1 MSSYKRIGVITTS
14 QHLHTLDSVCALLK
28 GMGKA
33 PVPCGQIL
41 GCNVENAKEVA
52 EDVDAFLYIGSGM
65 FHPGAYLREI
75 EKPLFV
81 ANPYSCEVSCHL
93 SEEYA
98 RWRGRQKARVLRCLD
113 AHLFGV
119 LVSTKTG
126 QFDMEKHML

>member
-1 MSSYKRIGVITTS
+1 
-14 QHLHTLDSVCALLK
+14 
-28 GMGKA
+28 
-33 PVPCGQIL
+33 
-41 GCNVENAKEVA
+41 
-52 EDVDAFLYIGSGM
+52 VDAFLYIGSGM

-126 QFDMEKHML
+126 QFDMEKAYVVKDMLEGSGRSVLFLPGLSFPLTVFSATGWMHGLIRRVRG